1 MPEVFD
7 GGYYAIIPADV
18 RYDPDLKPNAKLLY
32 GELTSLCN
40 QKGYCWATNEHFS
53 ELYGLSVGTVSRL
66 ISQLEAKGYI
76 RCEMAA
82 TEKGSERRIYAG
94 VFVVEPGWG
103 IDEKRKTPLDEKR
116 KGGIDENVKQNNK
129 IINNKNTPLPPKG
142 DAVSEKPKR
151 VRRGKSVPSWQPEKF
166 EGFWRAYP
174 RDEDRAKAV
183 EQWDKLPQDMELM
196 DRLGGSEEALLLE
209 ISRGLKRH
217 LESREWKENIGI
229 PHAFRWLRDRRWTEK
244 QKGAAHPAPG
254 SAPLP
259 VPSGPRS
266 CHTEIINGE
275 EVVIYD
281 EIA

>member
-94 VFVVEPGWG
+94 VFVVEPGGG
-103 IDEKRKTPLDEKR
+103 IDEKRKTPIDENVKGGIDEKR
-116 KGGIDENVKQNNK
+116 KGGLDENVKQNNK

-142 DAVSEKPKR
+142 GRARNTCVPKYR
-151 VRRGKSVPSWQPEKF
+151 ADWF
-166 EGFWRAYP
+166 ERFWALYP
-174 RDEDRAKAV
+174 RKTNRLRAVQA
-183 EQWDKLPQDMELM
+183 WDKLKPDLELCKIMSQALKAQINMPQWSDPQHIPHPSTWLNGARWM
-196 DRLGGSEEALLLE
+196 DE
-209 ISRGLKRH
+209 IPQVRAASQ
-217 LESREWKENIGI
+217 SREEG
-229 PHAFRWLRDRRWTEK
+229 
-244 QKGAAHPAPG
+244 GACG
-254 SAPLP
+254 W
-259 VPSGPRS
+259 R
-266 CHTEIINGE
+266 
-275 EVVIYD
+275 
-281 EIA
+281 